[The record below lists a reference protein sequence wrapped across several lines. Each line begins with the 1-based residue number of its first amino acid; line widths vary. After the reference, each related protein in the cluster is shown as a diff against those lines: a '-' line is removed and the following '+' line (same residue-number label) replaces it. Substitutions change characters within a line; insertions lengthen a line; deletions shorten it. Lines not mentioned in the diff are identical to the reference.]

1 MRQLLAAID
10 FRDPER
16 AGRDLAS
23 LAQHVP
29 DPVQKR
35 IESLLASSPNPDVA
49 LHYLVSFRDRQP
61 EAFQRAAGGGPR
73 LQYLVAVF
81 SYSRFLSE
89 ELLQHPGWLDDLA
102 DLDRV
107 FSSEKYGR
115 ALSMFL
121 NLQPPGTPLALG
133 LAMFR
138 RRQILRI
145 LIRDLLGF
153 GTLSEITEELSNLA
167 DGILDVSYNI
177 IRGELI
183 SKHGTLQ
190 FTT

>member
-10 FRDPER
+10 FRDPVR
-16 AGRDLAS
+16 ANRDLAS

-49 LHYLVSFRDRQP
+49 LHFLNSFRERQP
-61 EAFQRAAGGGPR
+61 AAFKRAVDAGPR

-81 SYSRFLSE
+81 SHSRFLSE
-89 ELLQHPGWLDDLA
+89 ELLQHPEWLDDLT

-107 FSSEKYGR
+107 FSAEKYAR

-121 NLQPPGTPLALG
+121 NLHRPGTPLPLG
-133 LAMFR
+133 LA
-138 RRQILRI
+138 
-145 LIRDLLGF
+145 
-153 GTLSEITEELSNLA
+153 
-167 DGILDVSYNI
+167 
-177 IRGELI
+177 
-183 SKHGTLQ
+183 
-190 FTT
+190 